1 MVKYYVFSGLFA
13 LVMVGVAAQLIHNR
27 RRRPK
32 ARAAEAKAA
41 HAVAPAVASAAGPA
55 AAAKEAP
62 YDPNATRIHFR
73 PAPANGHATLP
84 ARVEAALPEG
94 AIAKLVCVG
103 GHLKG
108 QSFPITPAG
117 ITVGR
122 DPQSTIVL
130 TDHRVSH
137 QHAKISIVDR
147 KVVLRDLDST
157 NGTFLNAHLSA
168 LVHEVVLCPDDTI
181 FFGGHGGDQF
191 RFLVH

>member
-13 LVMVGVAAQLIHNR
+13 LVIVGVAAQLVHNR

-32 ARAAEAKAA
+32 ARAAEAKAEP
-41 HAVAPAVASAAGPA
+41 AVAPAAGPA
-55 AAAKEAP
+55 AATQEVP

-84 ARVEAALPEG
+84 TRVEAPLPEG

-108 QSFPITPAG
+108 QSFPVTPAG

-122 DPQSTIVL
+122 DAQSTIVL
-130 TDHRVSH
+130 TDHRVSSH
-137 QHAKISIVDR
+137 HARLDIVDR
-147 KVVLRDLDST
+147 KVVLRDLEST

-168 LVHEVVLCPDDTI
+168 LVQEVVLCPDDTI

-191 RFLVH
+191 RFIVH

>member
-27 RRRPK
+27 RQRRR
-32 ARAAEAKAA
+32 ARAAKPKAE
-41 HAVAPAVASAAGPA
+41 PAVAHATGPA
-55 AAAKEAP
+55 ARPAASPTEAP
-62 YDPNATRIHFR
+62 FDPEATRIHFR
-73 PAPANGHATLP
+73 PAPANGHAAPPT
-84 ARVEAALPEG
+84 RVEAPLPKG

-108 QSFPITPAG
+108 QSFPVTDAG

-137 QHAKISIVDR
+137 QHARLDIVDR
-147 KVVLRDLDST
+147 KVVLHDLDST

-191 RFLVH
+191 RFVVH

>member
-13 LVMVGVAAQLIHNR
+13 LVMVGVAAQLVHNR

-32 ARAAEAKAA
+32 ARAAEAKAEP
-41 HAVAPAVASAAGPA
+41 AVAPAADPA

-73 PAPANGHATLP
+73 PAPTNGHATLP
-84 ARVEAALPEG
+84 ARVEAPLPEG

-108 QSFPITPAG
+108 QSFPVTPAG

-137 QHAKISIVDR
+137 QHARLDIVDR